1 MPESWGTPSPAQ
13 SPLYGDAFYD
23 DTIVEESSPSEA
35 HSMHDYGDESRL
47 VRNASIGR
55 RGKAALVTTGSR
67 EVIGEGGEEK
77 RPSPTP
83 MQLSPF
89 NEGTGYLEASSNSS
103 TTVPSAKSGKPPPVG
118 AALTADDILN
128 AYDAASA
135 VDSRTSRRMSAF
147 SQPPLP
153 ESMQPR
159 AFSRLSAIRRPPRLD
174 IDAVRDAEARG
185 SLTSLPDLIR
195 RATRLAASLDR
206 GKRPASRLNDLDDFP
221 VEFYGAGTKS
231 ANVDKESDEYYDNH
245 QSGFSDML
253 AAFPPPAQAQS
264 RQGGIRQS
272 IRDSVMSWP
281 LPPLNRNKDNVNMTN
296 NSTPRGAAD
305 DMSSNT
311 DSTREKKGRRCCGLP
326 LWGFITI
333 VVIVI
338 ILIAAAVIIPIE
350 FFVVRR
356 QNVNPQAEAEQQCQ
370 RQVTCQN
377 GGTNVVING
386 FCSCI
391 CINNFTGFDCSVAD
405 NIGCTT
411 ATISGDTNISN
422 VTVGNALPRLIAQ
435 AQNNFSVPLSGTTIL
450 SKLNAGNLSCSAE
463 NALVTLNGQST
474 ALGASAEAVTDMTGG
489 SFDVVNAIA
498 LQEAKIATITVM
510 AGQSTTTTLTIEISD
525 TPATSS
531 AATPTIPP
539 TTTITITRTFTSSW
553 PPPSLTPI
561 PTTSS
566 SSTPP
571 LITPSAVPPSATNPS
586 SAFTVTNEVLDF
598 ARVGI
603 LFVLQQDS
611 VTDASTAQTALQS
624 FLSSSSAT
632 IASASNVTLGP
643 GNSIDLVNFR
653 VDAGTGLVGSR
664 NSAVLRRAFE
674 EAAEKEIWDRDWML

>member
-1 MPESWGTPSPAQ
+1 MQ
-13 SPLYGDAFYD
+13 DKYVCQL
-23 DTIVEESSPSEA
+23 
-35 HSMHDYGDESRL
+35 
-47 VRNASIGR
+47 
-55 RGKAALVTTGSR
+55 TG
-67 EVIGEGGEEK
+67 
-77 RPSPTP
+77 
-83 MQLSPF
+83 L
-89 NEGTGYLEASSNSS
+89 
-103 TTVPSAKSGKPPPVG
+103 
-118 AALTADDILN
+118 
-128 AYDAASA
+128 
-135 VDSRTSRRMSAF
+135 
-147 SQPPLP
+147 
-153 ESMQPR
+153 
-159 AFSRLSAIRRPPRLD
+159 
-174 IDAVRDAEARG
+174 
-185 SLTSLPDLIR
+185 LTS
-195 RATRLAASLDR
+195 AA
-206 GKRPASRLNDLDDFP
+206 
-221 VEFYGAGTKS
+221 
-231 ANVDKESDEYYDNH
+231 DEYYDNH

-264 RQGGIRQS
+264 RQGGLRQS

-281 LPPLNRNKDNVNMTN
+281 LPPLNRNNDNKNNTNMN
-296 NSTPRGAAD
+296 NNLTPRGAAD
-305 DMSSNT
+305 DYSSST
-311 DSTREKKGRRCCGLP
+311 DSTRGKKGRRCCGLP

-356 QNVNPQAEAEQQCQ
+356 QNVNTQAEAEQQCQ

-435 AQNNFSVPLSGTTIL
+435 AQTNFSVPLSGTTIL

-463 NALVTLNGQST
+463 NALVTLNGQSS
-474 ALGASAEAVTDMTGG
+474 ALGVSAEVTDMTGG

-531 AATPTIPP
+531 AALSPTLP
-539 TTTITITRTFTSSW
+539 TTTITITRTMTSSW
-553 PPPSLTPI
+553 PPPSLTPA
-561 PTTSS
+561 PTTST
-566 SSTPP
+566 SSTPT
-571 LITPSAVPPSATNPS
+571 LVTPSTVPPSATNPS
-586 SAFTVTNEVLDF
+586 STFTVTNDVLDF
-598 ARVGI
+598 ARVGV

-611 VTDASTAQTALQS
+611 VADASTAQTALQS

-632 IASASNVTLGP
+632 IASASNVTLGT

-664 NSAVLRRAFE
+664 NSATLRRAFE
-674 EAAEKEIWDRDWML
+674 EEAERELWDRDWML

>member
-13 SPLYGDAFYD
+13 SPIYGDAFYD
-23 DTIVEESSPSEA
+23 DTIVEESSPSEV
-35 HSMHDYGDESRL
+35 HSMQDYGDESRL
-47 VRNASIGR
+47 VRSASIGR

-67 EVIGEGGEEK
+67 EAPGEAGEDK

-83 MQLSPF
+83 MQQSPF
-89 NEGTGYLEASSNSS
+89 NDGTGYLEASSNSS
-103 TTVPSAKSGKPPPVG
+103 TTVPSAKSSKPPPVG

-135 VDSRTSRRMSAF
+135 VDSGTSRRMSSI
-147 SQPPLP
+147 SQPPPPAAL
-153 ESMQPR
+153 QPR
-159 AFSRLSAIRRPPRLD
+159 AYSRLSAIRRPPRLD

-221 VEFYGAGTKS
+221 VEFYGAGTKA
-231 ANVDKESDEYYDNH
+231 ANVDKESDEYYDKH
-245 QSGFSDML
+245 QSGLSDML

-281 LPPLNRNKDNVNMTN
+281 LPPLNRDNN
-296 NSTPRGAAD
+296 NINNNNNLTPRGSPD
-305 DMSSNT
+305 DLSSNT
-311 DSTREKKGRRCCGLP
+311 ASSRGKKGRRCCGLP

-333 VVIVI
+333 VIIVV

-350 FFVVRR
+350 FFVIRR
-356 QNVNPQAEAEQQCQ
+356 QNVNTTAEAEQQCQ

-377 GGTNVVING
+377 GGTNVVTNG

-391 CINNFTGFDCSVAD
+391 CINDFTGFDCSVAD
-405 NIGCTT
+405 NVGCTT
-411 ATISGDTNISN
+411 ATISGGTNISN

-435 AQNNFSVPLSGTTIL
+435 AQTNFSVPLSGTTIL

-474 ALGASAEAVTDMTGG
+474 ALGTSAEAVSDMTGG
-489 SFDVVNAIA
+489 SIDIVNAVA
-498 LQEAKIATITVM
+498 LQEARVATITVM

-531 AATPTIPP
+531 VALPSTMP

-553 PPPSLTPI
+553 PPPSLTPT
-561 PTTSS
+561 PT
-566 SSTPP
+566 
-571 LITPSAVPPSATNPS
+571 TPSAAPSLVTPSSVPPSATNPGS
-586 SAFTVTNEVLDF
+586 VFTVTNDVLDF

-611 VTDASTAQTALQS
+611 VADASTAQTALQT

-632 IASASNVTLGP
+632 IASASNVTLSP

-653 VDAGTGLVGSR
+653 VDAGTGVVGSK
-664 NSAVLRRAFE
+664 NTATTKRALE
-674 EAAEKEIWDRDWML
+674 EAAEAELWDRDWMH

>member
-1 MPESWGTPSPAQ
+1 M
-13 SPLYGDAFYD
+13 
-23 DTIVEESSPSEA
+23 
-35 HSMHDYGDESRL
+35 
-47 VRNASIGR
+47 
-55 RGKAALVTTGSR
+55 
-67 EVIGEGGEEK
+67 
-77 RPSPTP
+77 
-83 MQLSPF
+83 
-89 NEGTGYLEASSNSS
+89 
-103 TTVPSAKSGKPPPVG
+103 
-118 AALTADDILN
+118 
-128 AYDAASA
+128 
-135 VDSRTSRRMSAF
+135 
-147 SQPPLP
+147 
-153 ESMQPR
+153 
-159 AFSRLSAIRRPPRLD
+159 
-174 IDAVRDAEARG
+174 G
-185 SLTSLPDLIR
+185 SLTK
-195 RATRLAASLDR
+195 AA
-206 GKRPASRLNDLDDFP
+206 
-221 VEFYGAGTKS
+221 
-231 ANVDKESDEYYDNH
+231 DEYYDNH

-264 RQGGIRQS
+264 RQGGLRQS

-281 LPPLNRNKDNVNMTN
+281 LPPLNRNNNNNNNNNMNN
-296 NSTPRGAAD
+296 NSSPRGAAD
-305 DMSSNT
+305 DMSSST

-333 VVIVI
+333 VIIVI

-356 QNVNPQAEAEQQCQ
+356 QNVNTQAEAEQQCQ

-435 AQNNFSVPLSGTTIL
+435 AQTNFSVPLSGTTIL

-474 ALGASAEAVTDMTGG
+474 VLGASAEAVTDMTGG

-531 AATPTIPP
+531 AAVPTTLP

-553 PPPSLTPI
+553 PPPSFTPA

-566 SSTPP
+566 SVPS
-571 LITPSAVPPSATNPS
+571 LVTPSSVPTSVPPSATNPS

-611 VTDASTAQTALQS
+611 VADASTAQTALQS

-632 IASASNVTLGP
+632 ITSASNVTLSP

-664 NSAVLRRAFE
+664 NSATVRRAFE
-674 EAAEKEIWDRDWML
+674 EEMERELWDRDWMP

>member
-1 MPESWGTPSPAQ
+1 
-13 SPLYGDAFYD
+13 
-23 DTIVEESSPSEA
+23 
-35 HSMHDYGDESRL
+35 
-47 VRNASIGR
+47 
-55 RGKAALVTTGSR
+55 
-67 EVIGEGGEEK
+67 
-77 RPSPTP
+77 
-83 MQLSPF
+83 
-89 NEGTGYLEASSNSS
+89 
-103 TTVPSAKSGKPPPVG
+103 
-118 AALTADDILN
+118 
-128 AYDAASA
+128 
-135 VDSRTSRRMSAF
+135 MS
-147 SQPPLP
+147 L
-153 ESMQPR
+153 
-159 AFSRLSAIRRPPRLD
+159 
-174 IDAVRDAEARG
+174 
-185 SLTSLPDLIR
+185 LTS
-195 RATRLAASLDR
+195 AA
-206 GKRPASRLNDLDDFP
+206 
-221 VEFYGAGTKS
+221 
-231 ANVDKESDEYYDNH
+231 DEYYDNH

-264 RQGGIRQS
+264 RQGGLRQS

-281 LPPLNRNKDNVNMTN
+281 LPPLNRNNNMNVNN
-296 NSTPRGAAD
+296 NSSPRGAGD
-305 DMSSNT
+305 DMSSSTN
-311 DSTREKKGRRCCGLP
+311 STRGKKGRRCCGLP

-356 QNVNPQAEAEQQCQ
+356 QNVNTQAEAEQQCQ

-435 AQNNFSVPLSGTTIL
+435 AQSNFSVPLSGTTIL

-474 ALGASAEAVTDMTGG
+474 ALGTSAQAAMDMTGG
-489 SFDVVNAIA
+489 SFEVVNAIA

-531 AATPTIPP
+531 AAIPTISPP
-539 TTTITITRTFTSSW
+539 TTTITITRTMTSSW
-553 PPPSLTPI
+553 PPPSFTSVPTI
-561 PTTSS
+561 STTSS
-566 SSTPP
+566 SSAS
-571 LITPSAVPPSATNPS
+571 LVTPSPVPPSATNPS
-586 SAFTVTNEVLDF
+586 STFTVTNDVLDF

-611 VTDASTAQTALQS
+611 VADASTAQTALQS

-632 IASASNVTLGP
+632 IASASNVTLSP

-653 VDAGTGLVGSR
+653 VDAGTGLVGAR
-664 NSAVLRRAFE
+664 NSATLRRAFE
-674 EAAEKEIWDRDWML
+674 EEAERELWDRDWMP

>member
-1 MPESWGTPSPAQ
+1 MG
-13 SPLYGDAFYD
+13 
-23 DTIVEESSPSEA
+23 
-35 HSMHDYGDESRL
+35 
-47 VRNASIGR
+47 
-55 RGKAALVTTGSR
+55 
-67 EVIGEGGEEK
+67 
-77 RPSPTP
+77 
-83 MQLSPF
+83 
-89 NEGTGYLEASSNSS
+89 
-103 TTVPSAKSGKPPPVG
+103 
-118 AALTADDILN
+118 ALT
-128 AYDAASA
+128 
-135 VDSRTSRRMSAF
+135 
-147 SQPPLP
+147 
-153 ESMQPR
+153 
-159 AFSRLSAIRRPPRLD
+159 
-174 IDAVRDAEARG
+174 
-185 SLTSLPDLIR
+185 
-195 RATRLAASLDR
+195 LAA
-206 GKRPASRLNDLDDFP
+206 
-221 VEFYGAGTKS
+221 
-231 ANVDKESDEYYDNH
+231 DEYYDNH

-264 RQGGIRQS
+264 RQGGLRQS

-281 LPPLNRNKDNVNMTN
+281 LPPLNRNNNNNNANTTN
-296 NSTPRGAAD
+296 NLTPRGAAD
-305 DMSSNT
+305 DMSSST
-311 DSTREKKGRRCCGLP
+311 DSTRGKKGRRCCGLP

-356 QNVNPQAEAEQQCQ
+356 QNVNTQAEAEQQCQ

-435 AQNNFSVPLSGTTIL
+435 AQTNFSVPLSGTTIL
-450 SKLNAGNLSCSAE
+450 SKINAGNLSCSAE

-531 AATPTIPP
+531 AAIPTTLP

-553 PPPSLTPI
+553 PPPSLTPV

-566 SSTPP
+566 S
-571 LITPSAVPPSATNPS
+571 TPSLVTPSPVPPSATNPS
-586 SAFTVTNEVLDF
+586 TAFTVTNDVLDF

-611 VTDASTAQTALQS
+611 VADASTAQAALQS
-624 FLSSSSAT
+624 FLSSTSAT
-632 IASASNVTLGP
+632 IASASNVTLSA

-664 NSAVLRRAFE
+664 NSATLRRAFE
-674 EAAEKEIWDRDWML
+674 EEAERELWDRDWML

>member
-23 DTIVEESSPSEA
+23 DTIVEESSPSEV
-35 HSMHDYGDESRL
+35 HSMQDYGDESRL
-47 VRNASIGR
+47 VRSASIGR

-67 EVIGEGGEEK
+67 EATGEEDK

-83 MQLSPF
+83 MQPSPF
-89 NEGTGYLEASSNSS
+89 DEGTGYLEASSNSS
-103 TTVPSAKSGKPPPVG
+103 TTVPSAKSSRRPPLV

-135 VDSRTSRRMSAF
+135 VDSRTSRRMSAS
-147 SQPPLP
+147 SQPAPPAPL
-153 ESMQPR
+153 QPR
-159 AFSRLSAIRRPPRLD
+159 AYSRLSAIRRPPRLD

-281 LPPLNRNKDNVNMTN
+281 LPPLNRNNN
-296 NSTPRGAAD
+296 NSNNNPTPRLSPD
-305 DMSSNT
+305 DMSSNP
-311 DSTREKKGRRCCGLP
+311 DSNRKKGRRCCGLP

-333 VVIVI
+333 VVIVV

-350 FFVVRR
+350 FFVIRR
-356 QNVNPQAEAEQQCQ
+356 QNVNTQAEAEQQCQ

-435 AQNNFSVPLSGTTIL
+435 AQTNFSVPLSGTTIL

-474 ALGASAEAVTDMTGG
+474 VLGTSAEAVTDMTGG
-489 SFDVVNAIA
+489 SFDVVNAVA
-498 LQEAKIATITVM
+498 LQEARIATITVM

-525 TPATSS
+525 TPATSL
-531 AATPTIPP
+531 ATTPTTMP

-553 PPPSLTPI
+553 PPPSLTSA
-561 PTTSS
+561 PTLSTASS
-566 SSTPP
+566 S
-571 LITPSAVPPSATNPS
+571 LVTPSPVPPSATNPGS
-586 SAFTVTNEVLDF
+586 VFTVTNDVLDF

-611 VTDASTAQTALQS
+611 VADASTAQTALQT
-624 FLSSSSAT
+624 FLTSSSAT
-632 IASASNVTLGP
+632 IASASNVTLSS

-664 NSAVLRRAFE
+664 NTATTKRALE
-674 EAAEKEIWDRDWML
+674 EAAEAELWDRDWMR

>member
-35 HSMHDYGDESRL
+35 HSMQDYGDESRL

-67 EVIGEGGEEK
+67 EVNGEGGEDK

-83 MQLSPF
+83 MQPSPF
-89 NEGTGYLEASSNSS
+89 DEGTGYLEASSNSS
-103 TTVPSAKSGKPPPVG
+103 TTVPSSKSSKPPPAG

-135 VDSRTSRRMSAF
+135 VDSRTSRRMSAS

-153 ESMQPR
+153 ASMQPR

-221 VEFYGAGTKS
+221 VEFYGAGARS

-281 LPPLNRNKDNVNMTN
+281 LPPLNRNKDNVNIN
-296 NSTPRGAAD
+296 NNLTPRGAPD

-311 DSTREKKGRRCCGLP
+311 DSTRERKGRRCCGLP

-356 QNVNPQAEAEQQCQ
+356 QNVNTQAEAEQQCQ

-377 GGTNVVING
+377 GGTNVVVNG

-435 AQNNFSVPLSGTTIL
+435 AQTNFSIPLSGTTIL

-531 AATPTIPP
+531 AATPTTPP
-539 TTTITITRTFTSSW
+539 TTTITITRTFTNSW
-553 PPPSLTPI
+553 PPPSLTPV

-566 SSTPP
+566 STPS

-586 SAFTVTNEVLDF
+586 SVFTVTNEVLDF

-611 VTDASTAQTALQS
+611 VADASTAQTALQS

-632 IASASNVTLGP
+632 IASASNVTLSP

-664 NSAVLRRAFE
+664 NSAMLRRAFE
-674 EAAEKEIWDRDWML
+674 EAAEKELWDRDWML

>member
-1 MPESWGTPSPAQ
+1 
-13 SPLYGDAFYD
+13 
-23 DTIVEESSPSEA
+23 
-35 HSMHDYGDESRL
+35 
-47 VRNASIGR
+47 
-55 RGKAALVTTGSR
+55 
-67 EVIGEGGEEK
+67 
-77 RPSPTP
+77 
-83 MQLSPF
+83 
-89 NEGTGYLEASSNSS
+89 
-103 TTVPSAKSGKPPPVG
+103 
-118 AALTADDILN
+118 
-128 AYDAASA
+128 
-135 VDSRTSRRMSAF
+135 
-147 SQPPLP
+147 
-153 ESMQPR
+153 
-159 AFSRLSAIRRPPRLD
+159 
-174 IDAVRDAEARG
+174 
-185 SLTSLPDLIR
+185 
-195 RATRLAASLDR
+195 
-206 GKRPASRLNDLDDFP
+206 
-221 VEFYGAGTKS
+221 
-231 ANVDKESDEYYDNH
+231 
-245 QSGFSDML
+245 
-253 AAFPPPAQAQS
+253 
-264 RQGGIRQS
+264 
-272 IRDSVMSWP
+272 MSWP
-281 LPPLNRNKDNVNMTN
+281 LPPLNRNNNNSNNVNN
-296 NSTPRGAAD
+296 NSSPRGAAD
-305 DMSSNT
+305 DMSSST
-311 DSTREKKGRRCCGLP
+311 DSTRGKKGRRCCGLP

-356 QNVNPQAEAEQQCQ
+356 QNVNTQAEAEQQCQ

-435 AQNNFSVPLSGTTIL
+435 AQTNFSVPLSGTTIL

-474 ALGASAEAVTDMTGG
+474 VLGTSAEAVTDMTGG

-531 AATPTIPP
+531 AAAVPTTLP

-553 PPPSLTPI
+553 PPPSFTPA

-566 SSTPP
+566 AAPSVV
-571 LITPSAVPPSATNPS
+571 TPSSVPPSATNPS
-586 SAFTVTNEVLDF
+586 SAFTVTSEVLDF

-611 VTDASTAQTALQS
+611 VADASTAQTALQS

-632 IASASNVTLGP
+632 ITSASNVTLSP

-664 NSAVLRRAFE
+664 NSAMLRRAFE
-674 EAAEKEIWDRDWML
+674 EAAEAELWDRDWML